1 MQLFGWLEI
10 LMFQAYTGQTPL
22 LWMQVM
28 YLHRIQDYGLHQL
41 VTSPTRGTNI
51 LDLFLTNDP
60 STVINIEMLPG
71 ISEYEIVSAVMSI
84 VPRVLKL
91 SKQKV
96 YLCNKAHWDKIRS
109 ELESMV
115 ASFLLIDNVNDNV
128 HHPMGIL

>member
-1 MQLFGWLEI
+1 
-10 LMFQAYTGQTPL
+10 
-22 LWMQVM
+22 M
-28 YLHRIQDYGLHQL
+28 YLHCIQDYGLHQL

-71 ISEYEIVSAVMSI
+71 ISDYEIVSAVTSI

-96 YLCNKAHWDKIRS
+96 YLYNKAHWDKIRS
-109 ELESMV
+109 ELESIV
-115 ASFLLIDNVNDNV
+115 ASFLLIDNVKFNDNV